1 LAESPTHLILK
12 DIVAEGLEKRGH
24 KVEVEKSF
32 INGRMDVYGVNEEN
46 GEELEVEVWRTN
58 MPNRFVVR
66 VVGGKLMGID
76 YSLEQN
82 ELEMKKVV
90 WQQLQEEEY
99 KPILREKDQYL
110 ICQQFLNLITSGK
123 IQLESNRI
131 LDTLNE
137 IFSYLRRKRKY

>member
-1 LAESPTHLILK
+1 MAESPTHLILK